1 MQQRIAKA
9 FEAVAALEAAALLTI
24 TTLAMAAATA
34 AAASKWRVEKGCEV
48 PL

>member
-34 AAASKWRVEKGCEV
+34 AASKWRVEKGCEV